1 MPYIGEIRMFGGSFA
16 PVGWAFCHGQ
26 ALPISEYD
34 ALHTLIGETY
44 GGDGQTYFN
53 VPDLQGRIPV
63 GQGSSV
69 FGTFTLAQKNGQ
81 ETITLLPSN
90 LPLHNHIVTGSA
102 SIPVSSEDGHR
113 VTPGNNYPAVN
124 GQNIY
129 STTSD
134 GSQMAAFTPSLTVG
148 STGSAQPEPFS
159 NVQPYL
165 AIHYIICLEGIYPT
179 T

>member
-1 MPYIGEIRMFGGSFA
+1 MFGGSFA
-16 PVGWAFCHGQ
+16 PLGWAFCHGQ
-26 ALPISEYD
+26 ALAISEYD

-53 VPDLQGRIPV
+53 VPDLEGRIPV
-63 GQGSSV
+63 GIGSTT
-69 FGTFTLAQKNGQ
+69 FGIFTLAEKHGQ
-81 ETITLLPSN
+81 ETITLLPTN
-90 LPLHNHIVTGSA
+90 LPVHNHPITGSA
-102 SIPVSSEDGHR
+102 CIPVSGEDGHR
-113 VTPGNNYPAVN
+113 TTPGNNYPAVN

-134 GSQMAAFTPSLTVG
+134 GSQMALPSIYLTSG
-148 STGSAQPEPFS
+148 STGSAQPEPF
-159 NVQPYL
+159 NIVQPYL

>member
-16 PVGWAFCHGQ
+16 PLGWAFCHGQ

-69 FGTFTLAQKNGQ
+69 FGTFTLAEKNGQ

-90 LPLHNHIVTGSA
+90 LPLHNHLVTGSA
-102 SIPVSSEDGHR
+102 GIPVSSEDGHR
-113 VTPGNNYPAVN
+113 ATPGNNYPAVN

-134 GSQMAAFTPSLTVG
+134 GTQMAALSLSLTSG
-148 STGSAQPEPFS
+148 STGSAEPFS